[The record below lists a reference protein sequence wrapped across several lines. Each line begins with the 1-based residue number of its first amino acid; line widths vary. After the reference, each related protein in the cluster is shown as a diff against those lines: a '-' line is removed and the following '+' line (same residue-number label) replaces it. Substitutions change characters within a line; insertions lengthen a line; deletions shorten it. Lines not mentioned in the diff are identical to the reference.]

1 MRTIPAAEADK
12 RVSHAPRD
20 TRKRG
25 LTHADVVATGM
36 AVLDAEGVVGLSL
49 AGVAERLGV
58 RPPSLYAHVEGLNG
72 LTRDLAHAAT
82 VEFGEV
88 LRDSVLGR
96 SGADAVRS
104 FAVAYRTWATG
115 FPGRYEMTLLPI
127 APGDAE
133 RRAGARLALGAVQA
147 VIRGFGLDEDR
158 AVQAGRSLRS
168 AMDGFSRL
176 ENADSMGRGDHDAD
190 FTFLVELL
198 IDGIQQ
204 TGTAPGDAIGKD
216 S

>member
-1 MRTIPAAEADK
+1 MRTTEAEK
-12 RVSHAPRD
+12 RTNHAHRD

-25 LTHADVVATGM
+25 LTHSDVVAAGM
-36 AVLDAEGVVGLSL
+36 AVLDAEGVIGLSL

-104 FAVAYRTWATG
+104 FAVAYRRWATG

-127 APGDAE
+127 APEDAE
-133 RRAGARLALGAVQA
+133 RRAGARLALGAIRA
-147 VIRGFGLDEDR
+147 IIRGFGLDEDR

-176 ENADSMGRGDHDAD
+176 ENAGSMGRGDHDAD
-190 FTFLVELL
+190 FNFLVELL
-198 IDGIQQ
+198 IDGIDQN
-204 TGTAPGDAIGKD
+204 GTAPGDGSRED